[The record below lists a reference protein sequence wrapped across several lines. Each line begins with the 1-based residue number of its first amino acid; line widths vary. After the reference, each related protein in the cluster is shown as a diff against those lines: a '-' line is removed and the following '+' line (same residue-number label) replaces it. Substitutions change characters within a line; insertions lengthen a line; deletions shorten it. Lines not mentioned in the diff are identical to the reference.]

1 MQNPLQT
8 LRSRFDWM
16 LLLIVG
22 CLSAIGLANLYS
34 SSMALGENLYQT
46 QAVWLGLGAF
56 VATLFAAVD
65 YRFYGRWSY
74 IGYGI
79 VLFLLVLVPF
89 VGSTLNGSTRWID
102 VGFTLLQPSEFM
114 KPMIVLV
121 TARYFSTQD
130 IKPGN
135 SLFDLVTPFM
145 LVIPPVA
152 LIMLQPDLGTSL
164 VVLFIFMTVVM
175 FEGVKLRTFIAM
187 ATATMLSAPLA
198 WSFLLKSYQKERI
211 LSFLDLEKDPYG
223 PGWQVRQAL
232 IAFGS
237 AGMTG
242 KGFLGGTQV
251 HKGFVPYHESDFAAV
266 NWAEEHGFV
275 GMMLL
280 LVIYL
285 GLIVWG
291 VRIARNARDRLGM
304 LMAIGMAGMIF
315 WHVVVNLGMVLGMLP
330 VVGLTLPLV
339 SYGGSSMITTMMAIG
354 VLFSVS
360 LRRDLAA
367 QGG

>member
-1 MQNPLQT
+1 MQNALH
-8 LRSRFDWM
+8 LIRVRFDWI
-16 LLLIVG
+16 LLLIVMG
-22 CLSAIGLANLYS
+22 LACIGLANLYS
-34 SSMALGENLYQT
+34 SSIALGESLYQT
-46 QAVWLGLGAF
+46 QAVWLGLGAI
-56 VATLFAAVD
+56 VSTLFAAID

-74 IGYGI
+74 VGYGI

-121 TARYFSTQD
+121 AARYFSTQD
-130 IKPGN
+130 VKPGN
-135 SLFDLVTPFM
+135 SLLDLISPFM

-152 LIMLQPDLGTSL
+152 LVMLQPDLGTAL
-164 VVLFIFMTVVM
+164 VVLFIFLTVVM
-175 FEGVKLRTFIAM
+175 FEGVKLRTFIAL
-187 ATATMLSAPLA
+187 ATATLLSAPLA
-198 WSFLLKSYQKERI
+198 WSFLFKDYQKERI

-266 NWAEEHGFV
+266 NWAEEHGFI

-280 LVIYL
+280 LGVYIA
-285 GLIVWG
+285 LIAWAL
-291 VRIARNARDRLGM
+291 RIARNSRDRLGM
-304 LMAIGMAGMIF
+304 LMAVGMAGMIF

-339 SYGGSSMITTMMAIG
+339 SYGGSSMITTMMAVG

-360 LRRDLAA
+360 MRRDLNA
-367 QGG
+367 QGT